1 MNNIDLEIK
10 QIDLSLS
17 EEVKAYYDWYNYWLE
32 TYLSLCGLPNE
43 RNNRETK

>member
-1 MNNIDLEIK
+1 MNKIDLEIK

-17 EEVKAYYDWYNYWLE
+17 EEVKAYMDWHNFMIE

-43 RNNRETK
+43 RDSKEQ